1 LPNLFSEIAL
11 GRVVLPNRIA
21 VAPMCQYSA
30 DDGSATD
37 WHLQHLMQLAFSGA
51 GLVTV
56 EATAVE
62 RPGRITHSC
71 LGLYSDSNERALNR
85 VMDAAR
91 AVATPGSKF
100 AIQLAHAGR
109 KASQRVPWEGG
120 GSLSEEQEP
129 WPTIGPSA
137 LSHGPGWATARALT
151 LAEIERIRDSFVQ
164 AAIRSA
170 RIGFEVIELHFAHGY
185 LLHQFLSP
193 LSNQREDRY
202 GGDAEG
208 RERLAVE
215 ILTAIRAALPET
227 VAVGARI
234 SGSDWAEGGL
244 DETDAA
250 RLAEKLGYEG
260 AAFVCVTTGGLVSH
274 QKINAGP
281 GFQVPHA
288 SHVKRMAHVP
298 TRAVGMIV
306 DPLVANALVESGEAD
321 MVALAR
327 AFLDNPRWVWHAAEK
342 LGVSVAR
349 PPQYARAAPEV
360 WSGAKLARPPAA

>member
-1 LPNLFSEIAL
+1 VPNLFSEITI
-11 GRVVLPNRIA
+11 GSVTLPNRIA

-30 DDGSATD
+30 DDGSAND

-51 GLVTV
+51 GLVTI

-62 RPGRITHSC
+62 RLGRITHGC
-71 LGLYSDSNERALNR
+71 LGLYSDSNERALTR

-91 AVATPGSKF
+91 AVATPGIKF

-120 GSLSEEQEP
+120 GSLQSGEDP
-129 WPTIGPSA
+129 WTTVAPSA
-137 LSHGPGWATARALT
+137 LSYGPGWAAAEELS
-151 LAEIERIRDSFVQ
+151 LADIERIKAAFVQ
-164 AAIRSA
+164 AARRAVRAGI
-170 RIGFEVIELHFAHGY
+170 EVIELHFAHGY
-185 LLHQFLSP
+185 LLHEFLSP
-193 LSNQREDRY
+193 LSNQRDDRY

-208 RERLAVE
+208 RDRLAVE
-215 ILTAIRAALPET
+215 IMAATREAVPDCI
-227 VAVGARI
+227 AVGARI

-244 DETDAA
+244 DQGDAA
-250 RLAEKLGYEG
+250 RLAQKLGHEG

-274 QKINAGP
+274 QKITAGP
-281 GFQVPHA
+281 AFQVPHA
-288 SHVKRMAHVP
+288 THVKRISEVP

-321 MVALAR
+321 MIALAR

-342 LGVSVAR
+342 LGATVAR

-360 WSGAKLARPPAA
+360 WSGAKLARP

>member
-11 GRVVLPNRIA
+11 GRVLLPNRIA

-62 RPGRITHSC
+62 RPGRITHGC
-71 LGLYSDSNERALNR
+71 LGLYSDSNERALTR

-91 AVATPGSKF
+91 AVATPGTKF

-120 GSLSEEQEP
+120 ASLPADQDP
-129 WPTIGPSA
+129 WETLGPSA
-137 LSHGPGWATARALT
+137 LSHGPGWAAARALT
-151 LAEIERIRDSFVQ
+151 LLEIERIKAAFVQ
-164 AAIRSA
+164 AALRSVRA
-170 RIGFEVIELHFAHGY
+170 GFEVIELHFAHGY
-185 LLHQFLSP
+185 LLHEFLSP
-193 LSNQREDRY
+193 LANQRDDLY
-202 GGDAEG
+202 GRDAEG
-208 RERLAVE
+208 RDRLAVE
-215 ILTAIRAALPET
+215 IMAATRAALPET
-227 VAVGARI
+227 IAVGARI
-234 SGSDWAEGGL
+234 SGSDWADGGL
-244 DETDAA
+244 VMEDAA
-250 RLAEKLGYEG
+250 RLAGKLGREG

-274 QKINAGP
+274 QKITAGP

-288 SHVKRMAHVP
+288 AHVKRMADVP

-306 DPLVANALVESGEAD
+306 DPIVANAMIESGETD

-327 AFLDNPRWVWHAAEK
+327 AFLDNPRWVWHAAER
-342 LGVSVAR
+342 LGAAIAR

-360 WSGAKLARPPAA
+360 WAGAKLARPG